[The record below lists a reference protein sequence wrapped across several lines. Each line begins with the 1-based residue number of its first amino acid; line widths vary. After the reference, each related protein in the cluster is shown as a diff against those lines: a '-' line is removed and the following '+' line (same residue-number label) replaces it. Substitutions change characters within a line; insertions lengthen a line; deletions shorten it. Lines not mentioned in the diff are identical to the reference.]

1 MRREPL
7 LSPSDISGPP
17 LLPDA
22 ANRLRGPVPRR
33 RIQLA
38 LLHTLSLSRLVFA
51 AIFLMTSDMW
61 LRAGLIALAG
71 LTDVLDGWIARHARL
86 TTRLGALIDP
96 VGDRGFALTA
106 ILALLLD
113 GLLTPL
119 QVCLLLLRDVTT
131 GVGFLVARVVPSLRS
146 VEFKARTLGKATTSV
161 QALALLAALLLPV
174 LVKPLVALAGVLAI
188 AAIVDYSRTVLRS
201 RAMREAA

>member
-7 LSPSDISGPP
+7 LSPPDSSSRHV
-17 LLPDA
+17 LPGQEA
-22 ANRLRGPVPRR
+22 RLRGPAPRR
-33 RIQLA
+33 RLQLV
-38 LLHTLSLSRLVFA
+38 LLHTLSLSRLVLA
-51 AIFLMTSDMW
+51 ALFLMTSDVW
-61 LRAGLIALAG
+61 LRAALIAGSG
-71 LTDVLDGWIARHARL
+71 LSDVLDGWIARHARL

-96 VGDRGFALTA
+96 LADRGFAITA

-161 QALALLAALLLPV
+161 QTLTLLAALLLPV
-174 LVKPLVALAGVLAI
+174 LVRPLVALAGVLAV

-201 RAMREAA
+201 RAHRQPA

>member
-7 LSPSDISGPP
+7 LSPSNVPGPP
-17 LLPDA
+17 VLPDA
-22 ANRLRGPVPRR
+22 ETRLRPVARR

-38 LLHTLSLSRLVFA
+38 LLHTLSLSRLGLA
-51 AIFLMTSDMW
+51 AIFLMNSDMW
-61 LRAGLIALAG
+61 LRAGLIALSG

-96 VGDRGFALTA
+96 VADRGFAVTA

-131 GVGFLVARVVPSLRS
+131 AVDFLVARVVPSLRS

-161 QALALLAALLLPV
+161 QTLALLAALLLPV
-174 LVKPLVALAGVLAI
+174 LVRPLVALAGALAI
-188 AAIVDYSRTVLRS
+188 AAVVDYSRTVLRS
-201 RAMREAA
+201 RAQA

>member
-7 LSPSDISGPP
+7 LSSSNVSGPP
-17 LLPDA
+17 VSA
-22 ANRLRGPVPRR
+22 ATAPRPRGPTPRR
-33 RIQLA
+33 RLQLA
-38 LLHTLSLSRLVFA
+38 LLHSLSLSRLGLA
-51 AIFLMTSDMW
+51 ALFLMNSDVW

-86 TTRLGALIDP
+86 ATRLGALIDP
-96 VGDRGFALTA
+96 LADRGFAVTA

-119 QVCLLLLRDVTT
+119 QVCLLLLRDVATAL
-131 GVGFLVARVVPSLRS
+131 GFLVARAVPALRS

-161 QALALLAALLLPV
+161 QTVTLLSALLLPV
-174 LVKPLVALAGVLAI
+174 LVLPLVALAGALAL
-188 AAIVDYSRTVLRS
+188 AAVVDYSRTVLRA
-201 RAMREAA
+201 RAHA